1 MPPFLLSDRLRSLGF
16 AMQGFSAL
24 ISTQHNARIHLVA
37 TIAVVGTGAALSLN
51 ATEWVSIIL
60 AISIVW
66 LAEALNTGFEFVCD
80 VVSPEHHPKV
90 KQAKDVAAAGV
101 LIASSGAAIAGAV
114 IFVPHLQ
121 SFWA

>member
-1 MPPFLLSDRLRSLGF
+1 MPPFQLSDRLRSLHF

-37 TIAVVGTGAALSLN
+37 TVAVVVSGAALALT
-51 ATEWVSIIL
+51 ATEWVGIIL

-66 LAEALNTGFEFVCD
+66 MAEALNTGFEFVCD

-101 LIASSGAAIAGAV
+101 LIASSGAAIAGAT
-114 IFVPHLQ
+114 IFVPHLLAL
-121 SFWA
+121 WV